1 MISTASQDSSIPTHM
16 GDYAGMATVAD
27 FGDVPAEFEALLSKC
42 GVYELQWR
50 AKVSLTGS
58 DRVRWLN
65 GIITNNVRDLSAGAG
80 VYAFMLNPQ
89 GRILGDLYAYNRGN
103 SLLVDIDR
111 FQMQKVLALFDRYII
126 MDDVEVS
133 DITSKLSA
141 VGITGPEARGIL
153 RIAGIDFPDLLPL
166 NFVDV
171 TWRGVSLT
179 VVRSDAPSIESYEMW
194 ISPENANVLRDALE
208 TSGAMRV
215 GTTALNLLRIAQ
227 GIPQYGQDIRERE
240 LPQETEQL
248 RALHFTKGCYIG
260 QEIVER
266 IRSRGNVHRKFAGF
280 RFNGPLPPPGT
291 KILVDGKEV
300 GEITSSGSLP
310 LSTGYRQV
318 GLGYIPREAVVPD
331 QAIRIDGT
339 KLNVTAVPFSEVFKR

>member
-1 MISTASQDSSIPTHM
+1 MISTASQDTLIPTHM
-16 GDYAGMATVAD
+16 GDYAGMATIAD
-27 FGDVPAEFEALLSKC
+27 FGDVPAEFEALLTKC

-50 AKVSLTGS
+50 TKVSLTGS

-65 GIITNNVRDLSAGAG
+65 GIITNNVRDLPAGAG

-89 GRILGDLYAYNRGN
+89 GRILGDLYAYNRGD

-111 FQMQKVLALFDRYII
+111 FQLPKVLALFDRYII

-141 VGITGPEARGIL
+141 VGITGPEARGAL
-153 RIAGIDFPDLLPL
+153 RAAGIDFPELPSL
-166 NFVDV
+166 SFVDMI
-171 TWRGVSLT
+171 WRDVSLT
-179 VVRSDAPSIESYEMW
+179 VVRNDAPSIESYEMW
-194 ISPENANVLRDALE
+194 TSPENANLLRDALE
-208 TSGAMRV
+208 TSGAMKV

-240 LPQETEQL
+240 LPQETEQN

-266 IRSRGNVHRKFAGF
+266 IRSRGNVHRKFTGF
-280 RFNGPLPPPGT
+280 NIDGPLPPPGT

-300 GEITSSGSLP
+300 GEITSSASLP

-318 GLGYIPREAVVPD
+318 GLGYIRREAVVPD
-331 QAIRIDGT
+331 RAIQIDGT
-339 KLNVTAVPFSEVFKR
+339 KLNVTALPFSEVFKR